1 MLTQITKSK
10 HLTALPG
17 GLYGWLQQD
26 KLATQRVHTS
36 ECTNQMVCYIRRA
49 RQQQEWEE
57 RQAERKARQA
67 EMAGEPF
74 DKEVSSAPTCFFQQ

>member
-1 MLTQITKSK
+1 MP
-10 HLTALPG
+10 HAC
-17 GLYGWLQQD
+17 WLWLLVEVQQP
-26 KLATQRVHTS
+26 LRFAHFH
-36 ECTNQMVCYIRRA
+36 RRA

-74 DKEVSSAPTCFFQQ
+74 DKEVRCSLNMSDTDTAVTCVVPVEVRFQSPGHV

>member
-1 MLTQITKSK
+1 MLQVYC
-10 HLTALPG
+10 LCL
-17 GLYGWLQQD
+17 LQFRQQFPTFAHFD
-26 KLATQRVHTS
+26 
-36 ECTNQMVCYIRRA
+36 RRA

-74 DKEVSSAPTCFFQQ
+74 DKEVRCY

>member
-1 MLTQITKSK
+1 MHYRQTNRQATCSVVHEAVTVLITC
-10 HLTALPG
+10 G
-17 GLYGWLQQD
+17 MYG
-26 KLATQRVHTS
+26 
-36 ECTNQMVCYIRRA
+36 RRA

-74 DKEVSSAPTCFFQQ
+74 DKEVTLLVLFNRRFAHPAATSTL

>member
-1 MLTQITKSK
+1 MQLHILHVLLLCFIYCMHSCLDTCTEASVPQVYCLCSLQFRQQPLTFA
-10 HLTALPG
+10 HF
-17 GLYGWLQQD
+17 
-26 KLATQRVHTS
+26 H
-36 ECTNQMVCYIRRA
+36 RRA

-74 DKEVSSAPTCFFQQ
+74 DKEVRCS